1 MEDVFVMTNDVEMRG
16 VSLST
21 RKYHDIP
28 IKKNIPKKLTFKI
41 FREQFVKKIRNM
53 RGVAKRRNE

>member
-28 IKKNIPKKLTFKI
+28 IKKNIPKKTNLKGVPYVFQN
-41 FREQFVKKIRNM
+41 FSRAIR
-53 RGVAKRRNE
+53 